1 MQNLENNDLP
11 RLAGVDEDIDGQLSL
26 SRRGFLRGISGAA
39 ALGAAGV
46 AVTTAELVA
55 PDAAEAIDVSG
66 NPGTRR
72 SAAAQIRRDAANYH
86 RRQDIPEH
94 ATNGDEERYSD
105 LRAQYSKTM
114 PHNDLGEPDKAAY
127 DLFVAAAASGDSADW
142 RAVPQGGVGRQVSP
156 QGGTMFDL
164 EGADSHRHYLRPA
177 PSFRSAEEAG
187 EMVEVYWQALT
198 RDVPFT
204 EYGSNA
210 SIAAAVAD
218 LNSMTDF
225 NGPKV
230 GSNVTTGTL
239 FRGNTPGDL
248 TGPYISQFLWA
259 NIPYGPHTVV
269 QTYRTPPAGQDHMTT
284 YAEWLN
290 VQRGGAPTGVQ
301 TFGTARYLAN
311 GRDLS
316 EWLHRDFTYQGFL
329 NAALIILGYG
339 GGALDP
345 NNPYRSTGFANQA
358 AFVSFGGPDILD
370 LVAKAGN
377 AGLRAA
383 WFQKWRVHRRL
394 RPEVFGGRIHN
405 HITGAKSYDIHPD
418 VLNSDAAAAVFS
430 AHGNYLLPMA
440 FPEGSPAHP
449 AYPAGHATIS
459 GACTTILKAFFNEA
473 FVIPSAVEANAD
485 GSALNPYTG
494 GSLTVGGELNKLAAN
509 ISLGR
514 DTAGVHWRSD
524 GIDGLLLGEQVAINL
539 LRDHV
544 TTYTESGFAG
554 FTFTSFGG
562 QTITI
567 AP

>member
-1 MQNLENNDLP
+1 MANLEQNDLP
-11 RLAGVDEDIDGQLSL
+11 RLAGVNEDIDGQLSL
-26 SRRGFLRGISGAA
+26 SRRGFLQGLSGAA
-39 ALGAAGV
+39 ALGAAGA
-46 AVTTAELVA
+46 AVTAVELVA
-55 PDAAEAIDVSG
+55 PTEAEALDVSG
-66 NPGTRR
+66 NPSHRR
-72 SAAAQIRRDAANYH
+72 NDAHDIRRDAAQYH
-86 RRQDIPEH
+86 KQQSVPAH
-94 ATNGDEERYSD
+94 PCNGDEQRYSD
-105 LRAQYSKTM
+105 LRAQYSKTL
-114 PHNDLGEPDKAAY
+114 PHNSLGEPDAAAY
-127 DLFVAAAASGDSADW
+127 AAFVAAATSSDSADW
-142 RAVPQGGVGRQVSP
+142 RAVPQGGVGRQVCP
-156 QGGTMFDL
+156 QGSTMFDL
-164 EGADSHRHYLRPA
+164 EGADSHRLFIRAA
-177 PSFRSAEEAG
+177 PTFRSAEEAG

-204 EYGSNA
+204 QYGSDA
-210 SIAAAVAD
+210 GIAAAVAD
-218 LNSMTDF
+218 LNSMSDF
-225 NGPKV
+225 RGPKS
-230 GSNVTTGTL
+230 GSSVTAGTL

-248 TGPYISQFLWA
+248 AGPYISQFLWA
-259 NIPYGPHTVV
+259 NIPYGPHTVL
-269 QTYRTPPAGQDHMTT
+269 QTYRTPPAGEDHMTN

-301 TFGTARYLAN
+301 TFGTARYISN
-311 GRDLS
+311 GRDLA
-316 EWLHRDFTYQGFL
+316 EWVHRDFTYQGFL
-329 NAALIILGYG
+329 NAALIMLGYG

-358 AFVSFGGPDILD
+358 PFVSFGGPDILD

-377 AGLRAA
+377 SALRAA

-394 RPEVFGGRIHN
+394 RPEVFGGRIDN
-405 HITGAKSYDIHPD
+405 HVRGVKNYDIHPD

-430 AHGNYLLPMA
+430 AHGSYLLPMA
-440 FPEGSPAHP
+440 YPEGSPAHP

-459 GACTTILKAFFNEA
+459 GACATILKAFFNEA
-473 FVIPSAVEANAD
+473 FVIPSPVEASAD
-485 GSALNPYTG
+485 GSALNPYV
-494 GSLTVGGELNKLAAN
+494 GSLTIGGELNKLAAN
-509 ISLGR
+509 ISIGR